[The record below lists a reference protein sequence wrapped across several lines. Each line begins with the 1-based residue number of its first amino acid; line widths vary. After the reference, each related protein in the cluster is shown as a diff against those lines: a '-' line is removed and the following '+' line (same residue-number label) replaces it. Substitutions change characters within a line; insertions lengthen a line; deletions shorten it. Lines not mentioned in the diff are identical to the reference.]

1 MGQALTA
8 PLVYLRLHGLL
19 PFASPSEW
27 DWPGLQD
34 MGLAQIHS
42 IAGEAL
48 SCILAGVPLSK
59 KRWVSSIKGFQNL
72 IQASLNQ

>member
-19 PFASPSEW
+19 PFASLSEW
-27 DWPGLQD
+27 DWPG

-59 KRWVSSIKGFQNL
+59 KGGFPP
-72 IQASLNQ
+72 